1 MLALLFCL
9 LLAGGCAPG
18 LGGGSSRLS
27 GFSLPTEDTGPPL
40 NHTEIAAMHTTGH
53 VDKGLSAAAMRDV
66 EREYK
71 RYLRTH
77 RKVIHAASQRAQP
90 YMDQVRATFRSHGM
104 PEELAW
110 LGIVESGYRCEARSS
125 AGAAGVWQFMPRT
138 GQQYGLTQDWW
149 SDDRLDV
156 LRSTEAAAAYLRELH
171 GDFGDW
177 PTAIAAYN
185 AGEGKLGRA
194 LRGTG
199 SRDFFAA
206 SSRNHMLD
214 DKEQLRAETVQ
225 YVPRFLAVAKIMR
238 NLPQLGFDGVRTGGS
253 PGMARLTA
261 PPGTDLSGLA
271 DACRLSRE
279 DFAAHNRHHKRSI
292 TDTGRT
298 TFVYV
303 PEKHAGQAQAFLASE
318 KNRQYAGWGAVQVQS
333 GADSWKKIS
342 RRTGVSVA
350 ALRAVNPG
358 AESLRAGQTILVP
371 RSADMSA
378 AAVAA
383 LDSRPARPAPKGAGA
398 GVPAARS
405 RQAED
410 QGGRVHRLV
419 AGESLGVVARM
430 YRVDTELLRAYNRI
444 EDPRRL
450 RAGLLLRIPGAAEG
464 AAAAGS
470 TRQMAE
476 NTAGGGNRQIHTV
489 QDRDSLWKIARTYNV
504 SVEDLKRWNSVDEK
518 NLRVGASLVVRP

>member
-1 MLALLFCL
+1 M
-9 LLAGGCAPG
+9 
-18 LGGGSSRLS
+18 
-27 GFSLPTEDTGPPL
+27 
-40 NHTEIAAMHTTGH
+40 
-53 VDKGLSAAAMRDV
+53 
-66 EREYK
+66 
-71 RYLRTH
+71 
-77 RKVIHAASQRAQP
+77 
-90 YMDQVRATFRSHGM
+90 
-104 PEELAW
+104 
-110 LGIVESGYRCEARSS
+110 
-125 AGAAGVWQFMPRT
+125 
-138 GQQYGLTQDWW
+138 
-149 SDDRLDV
+149 
-156 LRSTEAAAAYLRELH
+156 
-171 GDFGDW
+171 
-177 PTAIAAYN
+177 
-185 AGEGKLGRA
+185 
-194 LRGTG
+194 
-199 SRDFFAA
+199 
-206 SSRNHMLD
+206 
-214 DKEQLRAETVQ
+214 
-225 YVPRFLAVAKIMR
+225 
-238 NLPQLGFDGVRTGGS
+238 
-253 PGMARLTA
+253 
-261 PPGTDLSGLA
+261 
-271 DACRLSRE
+271 
-279 DFAAHNRHHKRSI
+279 
-292 TDTGRT
+292 
-298 TFVYV
+298 
-303 PEKHAGQAQAFLASE
+303 
-318 KNRQYAGWGAVQVQS
+318 QVQS

-410 QGGRVHRLV
+410 QGGRVHRLA